1 MRKRKKGKKKKRK
14 CGSAQPTRSIRC
26 PAEHEWLVGWH
37 GHRHSRDTA
46 GTKGV
51 EEDHDKTNPVPL
63 SRSPSRE
70 QPHPSRSPPSGQ
82 HWPPWRSIG
91 PTPFL

>member
-1 MRKRKKGKKKKRK
+1 MRKRKEKKKKKRK

-51 EEDHDKTNPVPL
+51 EEDHDKQIPYRCPGLRVVSNRIRPGHRL
-63 SRSPSRE
+63 
-70 QPHPSRSPPSGQ
+70 QG
-82 HWPPWRSIG
+82 SIG
-91 PTPFL
+91 RLGG